1 MSVEKS
7 ARRWDPLV
15 KLTHWGVVIAIIA
28 NALLLEPGS
37 GWHVQV
43 GYAMAALLLLRW
55 LWGFIGP
62 RPARITSFLPSIP
75 RTLAHVRAIAAGRH
89 EDHASHNPLGAW
101 MVFAIWVTLA
111 SVAATGIAMS
121 AELPLTLPAAVA
133 SAPARV
139 QPGIG
144 AEEEEAENHGDEE
157 EGDGGEGG
165 EEWLEEVH
173 EGAVNLLYL
182 LIALHLAGVL
192 FESVRSRGRV
202 VRAMLPGG

>member
-7 ARRWDPLV
+7 AHRWDPLV
-15 KLTHWGVVIAIIA
+15 KLTHWGIVIAIIA

-101 MVFAIWVTLA
+101 MVFAIWATLA
-111 SVAATGIAMS
+111 TVAASGIAMS
-121 AELPLTLPAAVA
+121 SEAPLSLPEPVTA
-133 SAPARV
+133 SSTTDRPHDEAR
-139 QPGIG
+139 
-144 AEEEEAENHGDEE
+144 EEDEGDEQRGEGE
-157 EGDGGEGG
+157 EGEGG

-173 EGAVNLLYL
+173 EAAVNLLYL
-182 LIALHLAGVL
+182 LIALHLCGVL
-192 FESVRSRGRV
+192 FESVRSRSRV

>member
-7 ARRWDPLV
+7 AHRWDPLV
-15 KLTHWGVVIAIIA
+15 KLTHWGIVIAIIA

-62 RPARITSFLPSIP
+62 RPARITSFLPSIQ
-75 RTLAHVRAIAAGRH
+75 RTLAHLRAITAGRH
-89 EDHASHNPLGAW
+89 EEHASHNPLGAW
-101 MVFAIWVTLA
+101 MVFAIWATLA
-111 SVAATGIAMS
+111 AVAVSGIAMS
-121 AELPLTLPAAVA
+121 SEAPLNLPEPIAAPSSGERA
-133 SAPARV
+133 YSDE
-139 QPGIG
+139 G
-144 AEEEEAENHGDEE
+144 EEGEEHDEE
-157 EGDGGEGG
+157 EGG

-173 EGAVNLLYL
+173 EAAVNLLYL
-182 LIALHLAGVL
+182 LIALHLCGVV
-192 FESVRSRGRV
+192 FETVRSRGRV